1 MSTDQRGVSGTS
13 ATPKGNILR
22 VAWALLRIHESAI
35 SFDGVTQCRL
45 PPTRDRVRPPAAGP
59 CGRTGR
65 QEIGA
70 EIIEEPERPSLCALL
85 IAWRSQRPN
94 P

>member
-13 ATPKGNILR
+13 ATPKGNTPR

-45 PPTRDRVRPPAAGP
+45 PPTRDREYLDRAGFVVMLKPAIGRGAASGRVR
-59 CGRTGR
+59 R
-65 QEIGA
+65 
-70 EIIEEPERPSLCALL
+70 
-85 IAWRSQRPN
+85 
-94 P
+94 